1 MLHKVLVVFSV
12 MLGLAIGLGNS
23 SAQAHGPD
31 QSYVYF
37 HVTETELS
45 GRFEVSTEVLKQ
57 VLDLDSNGDGE
68 LDEDEIRAQADTIF
82 NRLNSDFKIAHDGKD
97 YNVVPTDVTFL
108 TVAFDT
114 FVWLNFDIPDLSP
127 VPEEI
132 EMTYTFL
139 YKDDPNH
146 LAYALIASNERTGLV
161 DNEGQIALV
170 FGEGKETQTLSLVGK
185 PLLELLQIFIVQGVW
200 HIWLGFD
207 HVLFLVSL
215 LITSVLVIYSN
226 RWEPADDLNSA
237 GWEVLKLVTA
247 FTIAHSITL
256 SLAALKIVEMPAGF
270 IEAVIAL
277 SIAYVALG
285 NLFPQLHKWP
295 FVAVI
300 VFGLFHGFGF
310 ANVLEPINIEPNQ
323 KLITLFGFNLGVE
336 IGQVAIVLVVFPIFY
351 LLRESSFYD
360 VVIRKLGSILLIVIS
375 IYWFEQR
382 TLGMVPPLGPMVRS
396 WLGMG
401 A

>member
-1 MLHKVLVVFSV
+1 MVSRFFSFVVVTLVVIF
-12 MLGLAIGLGNS
+12 GLGQGA
-23 SAQAHGPD
+23 AQAHGPN

-45 GRFEVSTEVLKQ
+45 GRFETSSKVL
-57 VLDLDSNGDGE
+57 LELMDLDTNGDGA
-68 LDEDEIRAQADTIF
+68 LDEGEMRAQSDAIF
-82 NRLNSDFKIAHDGKD
+82 ERLNSDLVIKHEGTVYD
-97 YNVVPTDVTFL
+97 VVPTDVLFL
-108 TVAFDT
+108 TTQFDT
-114 FVWLNFDIPDLSP
+114 FIWLNFDIPDLTP

-132 EMTYTFL
+132 EMTYTFN
-139 YKDDPNH
+139 YKDDPTH

-170 FGEGKETQTLSLVGK
+170 FSEGNETQTLSLVGK

-200 HIWLGFD
+200 HIWLGYD

-226 RWEPADDLNSA
+226 RWEPADDLGSA

-256 SLAALKIVEMPAGF
+256 SLAALKIVEMPSGF
-270 IEAVIAL
+270 IEAVIAA

-351 LLRESSFYD
+351 LLRESAFYD
-360 VVIRKLGSILLIVIS
+360 FVIRRIGSIMLIVIS

-382 TLGMVPPLGPMVRS
+382 TSGMVPPLGPMVRS